1 MPQLNY
7 PVDIADVLQAA
18 LNAANVR
25 ACAEPLPRNFEG
37 SLPITLVQ
45 PIGGGRT
52 SVVIDRFGV
61 RLYTWA
67 ATESAAITA
76 AGAAMAVVVALEGQT
91 AGGSQIY
98 RVIPSALP
106 YMAYDPQHPTIPRA
120 SQTFDVYARARTI
133 DS

>member
-1 MPQLNY
+1 MAQLNL
-7 PVDIADVLQAA
+7 PVDIADALQAA

-25 ACAEPLPRNFEG
+25 ACAEPLPRDFQDN
-37 SLPITLVQ
+37 LPITLVQ
-45 PIGGGRT
+45 PIGGGRS
-52 SVVIDRFGV
+52 SVILDRFGV

-67 ATESAAITA
+67 SSEAAAITA

-106 YMAYDPQHPTIPRA
+106 YMAYDPQNPTIPRA